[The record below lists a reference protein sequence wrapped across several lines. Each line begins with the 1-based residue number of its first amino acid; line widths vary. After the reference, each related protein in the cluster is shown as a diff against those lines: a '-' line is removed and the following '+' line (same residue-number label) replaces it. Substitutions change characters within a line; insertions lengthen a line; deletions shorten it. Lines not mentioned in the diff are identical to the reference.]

1 MKGRKSILI
10 EYFSAILKYGEVGSV
25 GASWVTRM
33 LFTFRILSSK
43 TASVIS
49 AQIGVSVSE
58 ENLDDD
64 YQWYDFRDTKVG
76 K

>member
-1 MKGRKSILI
+1 
-10 EYFSAILKYGEVGSV
+10 
-25 GASWVTRM
+25 M

-64 YQWYDFRDTKVG
+64 YQWYDFRDTKGRKINEKG
-76 K
+76 KGAPLPIIL